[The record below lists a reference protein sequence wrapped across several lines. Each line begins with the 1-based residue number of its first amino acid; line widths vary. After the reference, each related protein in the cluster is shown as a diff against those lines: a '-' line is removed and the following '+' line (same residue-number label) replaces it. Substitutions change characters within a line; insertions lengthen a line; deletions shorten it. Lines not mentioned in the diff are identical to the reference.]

1 MAKEAPPPP
10 PYDACSPSPY
20 FAHTRLPNYL
30 AQAFGD
36 LYQQDGLFVCGR
48 GLGLLHL
55 LAAFCRFYVDVK
67 EGHAAL
73 VLEELER
80 ELESNPQDQQPHV
93 RRWKH
98 TLETKQSKPLVF
110 VIGLKDHERHTL
122 ISILQAWGTPSE
134 LLPTEITNEAG
145 QAKDRSL
152 LYARGGVFLVT
163 SRILIVDLLT
173 HHAAPEAIAGILVA
187 HGEQVTETSTEAFI
201 IRIYKTHKRWGPG
214 ASSLTNDS
222 TSNSSTSAEANA
234 VLQTLEHG
242 FIKAFSEHPE
252 KLMQGFAK
260 VDKVMKALFLQK
272 LYIYPRFHTAIS
284 KELEQAPPV
293 VEELHQVLTPRMKM
307 IQNCIAVAVKTCI
320 REIQKATN
328 LIDWSEEDLT
338 LENCATV
345 HFDITI
351 SNQLQSDWHRLKPT
365 TKQLVHDLKTLRTLF
380 HYLIQY
386 DCFSFWKL
394 LNNIKSMS
402 ASARFPSLWLLTPAA
417 DRMFA
422 AAKERMYSLTEQ
434 VSSKTSKVVTSLVP
448 TLEEN
453 PKWRLLQQVLSEI
466 EVKEKNKA
474 NAKRP
479 SQTTPTTS
487 FGLGAR
493 ILVMVKE
500 ERTLDA
506 VRSYLVEGSNITMT
520 KRWIRYLQQV
530 NDRSRSLARGAGGSS
545 HLSTETR
552 LLLEEEGRARN
563 YLYGPGGVLEYI
575 PSPSPIDTRKRGEV
589 PVLNAVPDWKRKRRR
604 INEERTRGES
614 NMQEDDRERKT
625 ALDEA
630 VEETEYYDTT
640 LLSKESTNTFPQ
652 EDEEGDSSSD
662 EEDERCYKVSEQNEL
677 NVMIRTYSSTEGEAA
692 YLLLNDV
699 RPTHVVL
706 YDVESS
712 FIRSLEIHSASCS
725 DQNKDKSDPL
735 LHVYFMM
742 FESSSEE
749 KNYLRALEREQ
760 NAFERLI
767 QHRKTMPLP
776 VNTMGPSS
784 TQEMQLAGGGSGGS
798 YNNGSLPL
806 SMDTRS
812 ANRGRLRK
820 DQDRRDIAVDVR
832 EFRSALPSI
841 LHQGGMRI
849 APVTLTVGDF
859 VLSTVHCVERKS
871 ISDLFGSFA
880 SGRLYTQ
887 AESMCKH
894 YKVPCLLI
902 EFDPAKTFCL
912 QNVNEIGPDIRSDK
926 ICSKMALLVMHFPK
940 LRLLWSRSPFETLK
954 LFKALKTNHEEVD
967 VERAVEIGSNE
978 SLDAVLSA
986 DVNGDTEE
994 IEVNEAARDFLLRLP
1009 GVNIHNARK
1018 IMKSC
1023 KSLVELTS
1031 LTREEMK
1038 ELMGPQPG
1046 QKLFSFLNQ
1055 KVD

>member
-1 MAKEAPPPP
+1 MEKEA
-10 PYDACSPSPY
+10 SPSPKKDSSPY
-20 FAHTRLPNYL
+20 FALTRLPNYL
-30 AQAFGD
+30 AKAFGD

-55 LAAFCRFYVDVK
+55 LAAFCRFYVDGK

-73 VLEELER
+73 VLEELQR
-80 ELESNPQDQQPHV
+80 ELDSSPQDPKPHV
-93 RRWKH
+93 HRLKKA
-98 TLETKQSKPLVF
+98 LEEKPKPLVF
-110 VIGLKDHERHTL
+110 VIGLKDQERHTL
-122 ISILQAWGTPSE
+122 ISILEAWGTPPD
-134 LLPTEITNEAG
+134 LLPTEVTNEAG

-173 HHAAPEAIAGILVA
+173 HHAAPQAIDGILVA

-201 IRIYKTHKRWGPG
+201 IRIFKTHKRWGPG
-214 ASSLTNDS
+214 ASLT
-222 TSNSSTSAEANA
+222 SSTTSLEANA
-234 VLQTLEHG
+234 VLQTLEYG
-242 FIKAFSEHPE
+242 FVKSFSEHPQQ
-252 KLMQGFAK
+252 LMQGFAK

-272 LYIYPRFHTAIS
+272 MYIYPRFHTDVA
-284 KELEQAPPV
+284 KELEQSPPI
-293 VEELHQVLTPRMKM
+293 VEELHQVLTPRMKT
-307 IQNCIAVAVKTCI
+307 IQNCVAVAVKTCI
-320 REIQKATN
+320 REIQNATN

-338 LENCATV
+338 LENCATA
-345 HFDITI
+345 HFDIAI

-380 HYLIQY
+380 QYLIEY

-402 ASARFPSLWLLTPAA
+402 AAARYPSLWLLTPAA

-434 VSSKTSKVVTSLVP
+434 LSAKTSKVVTRLEP

-453 PKWRLLQQVLSEI
+453 PKWKLLHQVLSEI
-466 EVKEKNKA
+466 EVKEKKKTHTSNPNEVS
-474 NAKRP
+474 NA
-479 SQTTPTTS
+479 S

-493 ILVMVKE
+493 VLVMVKE
-500 ERTLDA
+500 ERTLD
-506 VRSYLVEGSNITMT
+506 VVQSYLVEGSNVTMT

-563 YLYGPGGVLEYI
+563 YLYGPGGVLES
-575 PSPSPIDTRKRGEV
+575 SPSGLYEAKRKREDV

-604 INEERTRGES
+604 INEERTR
-614 NMQEDDRERKT
+614 NMQEDDRERKS

-630 VEETEYYDTT
+630 LQETEYFDTA
-640 LLSKESTNTFPQ
+640 LLSKESTANFTE
-652 EDEEGDSSSD
+652 EDNEVDSSSCA
-662 EEDERCYKVSEQNEL
+662 EDEICYKVSEQSEL
-677 NVMIRTYSSTEGEAA
+677 SVMIRTYSSTEGEAA

-699 RPTHVVL
+699 RPTYVVL
-706 YDVESS
+706 YDVEPS
-712 FIRSLEIHSASCS
+712 FIRSLEIHSVSCT
-725 DQNKDKSDPL
+725 DQNKSKGEQL
-735 LHVYFMM
+735 IHVYFMM

-776 VNTMGPSS
+776 VNTIGPLL
-784 TQEMQLAGGGSGGS
+784 TQEIQLAGGGSAGS

-820 DQDRRDIAVDVR
+820 DKDKRDIAVDLR

-841 LHQGGMRI
+841 LHQGGMRL
-849 APVTLTVGDF
+849 APVTLTVGDYI
-859 VLSTVHCVERKS
+859 LSKVHCVERKS
-871 ISDLFGSFA
+871 ISDLFGSFI

-894 YKVPCLLI
+894 YKVPCLLV
-902 EFDPAKTFCL
+902 EFDPAKIFCL
-912 QNVNEIGPDIRSDK
+912 QNVNEIGSDIRSDN
-926 ICSKMALLVMHFPK
+926 ICSKMALLVIHFPK

-954 LFKALKTNHEEVD
+954 LFKALKTNHEEVN

-978 SLDAVLSA
+978 SLDAILSA
-986 DVNGDTEE
+986 DANGDIEE
-994 IEVNEAARDFLLRLP
+994 MEVNEATRDFLIRLP
-1009 GVNIHNARK
+1009 GIHIHNARK

-1023 KSLVELTS
+1023 KSLADLAN
-1031 LTREEMK
+1031 LTRDQMK
-1038 ELMGPQPG
+1038 GLLGAQPG